1 MNWLDK
7 MQEEAAA
14 ARPPVWVISDGT
26 AGMRL
31 QAVALAKA
39 LDLPFTELELRPS
52 LSLRLFP
59 SLGRVPGWPV
69 SALRAARPKI
79 SDLPPLIIT
88 CGRRMAGISFVLR
101 RQGRNLHQ
109 GGVRTIHIGDPRLP
123 SHWFD
128 LLVVPAHDPA
138 AQLAQDNPEI
148 LVSTGSLHAHNAHSI
163 GQAAMILP
171 RAWAAFKAPY
181 IAVMI
186 GGDNKRYTITAA
198 QMADFAESLKAL
210 AKNQRVGLA
219 LVPSRRTPK
228 PLLKTLAERLGDIRH
243 LIYDPACDDFNPYP
257 GILSRAKAVVVTSDS
272 VNMTSE
278 ACITGLPVLSYFW
291 QPETGRIADFHARMQ
306 ACGHTIELAKGQ
318 PDFKLPARGPVPLDE
333 MEMLAQSVKNRL
345 RLL

>member
-1 MNWLDK
+1 MMTWLDK
-7 MQEEAAA
+7 MQEEAGA

-39 LDLPFTELELRPS
+39 LEMPFTELQMRPS

-69 SALRAARPKI
+69 AALRAARPKI

-101 RQGRNLHQ
+101 RQGRNLHN

-123 SHWFD
+123 ADWFD
-128 LLVVPAHDPA
+128 VLVVPAHDPA
-138 AQLAQDNPEI
+138 AKLATDNPHI
-148 LVSTGSLHAHNAHSI
+148 LVSTGSLHAHNPGSI
-163 GQAAMILP
+163 GQAAMALP
-171 RAWAAFKAPY
+171 RPWAEFNTPY

-186 GGDNKRYTITAA
+186 GGDNKRYAITAD
-198 QMADFAESLKAL
+198 QMTDFGSCLSRL
-210 AKNQRVGLA
+210 AKRHKCALA
-219 LVPSRRTPK
+219 LVPSRRTPSA
-228 PLLKTLAERLGDIRH
+228 LMTHLTAQLGDIRH
-243 LIYDPACDDFNPYP
+243 IVYDPAQADFNPYP
-257 GILSRAKAVVVTSDS
+257 GVLSRAKAVVVTSDS

-278 ACITGLPVLSYFW
+278 ACVTSLPVLSYFW
-291 QPETGRIADFHARMQ
+291 QAETGRIAAFHAHMQ
-306 ACGHTIELAKGQ
+306 AYGHTLSLSDQ
-318 PDFKLPARGPVPLDE
+318 PHAALQPTVPLDE
-333 MEMLAQSVKNRL
+333 MAMLAQTVKNRL